1 MNTMKAV
8 FRSLLVMLFLWMISL
23 LVYYWPLPEEVAKLM
38 PVTQTMERGIGM
50 ENALDQRVRVLQ
62 VD

>member
-38 PVTQTMERGIGM
+38 PVPQTMERGIGM